1 MCNNILYV
9 YRYIYRYFTAIY
21 PDCPETF
28 AGIAGGHRAR
38 DARGVGVLLGR
49 EGVDV
54 AKMVGKNEGTY
65 IIYVI
70 VNS

>member
-1 MCNNILYV
+1 VCNNILYV
-9 YRYIYRYFTAIY
+9 YRYIDISQQYIPIA
-21 PDCPETF
+21 PKTF